1 MAWGGRPQAGNN
13 KNSCRPA
20 ASHPGT
26 WHAPHYT
33 SRVYAPAIGYTGC
46 MYDYV
51 LIAHSLWRWV
61 VIIAGAAAIASA
73 AMGLVRQAPAGPAGL
88 YGRLFGIAVDIQFLM
103 GASLYLVFSPMT
115 TVALNVAEGLPQ
127 GSDLAFFGVYHGLIM
142 TIAFLDVHV
151 SAVLIRR
158 AKTDAARQRR
168 SIFLYGQTLLLILLT
183 IPWWR
188 PLLRV

>member
-1 MAWGGRPQAGNN
+1 
-13 KNSCRPA
+13 
-20 ASHPGT
+20 
-26 WHAPHYT
+26 
-33 SRVYAPAIGYTGC
+33 

-61 VIIAGAAAIASA
+61 VIIAGLAAILSA
-73 AMGLVRQAPAGPAGL
+73 AMGLVRQAPWDSARRYGL
-88 YGRLFGIAVDIQFLM
+88 LFGIAVDIQFLM

-115 TVALNVAEGLPQ
+115 TVALSVAEGLPQ

-142 TIAFLDVHV
+142 TVAFLDVHV

-158 AKTDAARQRR
+158 AKTDTARQRR
-168 SIFLYGQTLLLILLT
+168 SVFLYGQTLLLIVVA

-188 PLLRV
+188 PLLRI

>member
-1 MAWGGRPQAGNN
+1 
-13 KNSCRPA
+13 
-20 ASHPGT
+20 
-26 WHAPHYT
+26 
-33 SRVYAPAIGYTGC
+33 

-61 VIIAGAAAIASA
+61 VIAAGVAAIASA
-73 AMGLVRQAPAGPAGL
+73 AIGLVRQAPWGPSRL

-115 TVALNVAEGLPQ
+115 TDALNVAQGLPE
-127 GSDLAFFGVYHGLIM
+127 GSELTFFGVYHGLIM

-158 AKTDAARQRR
+158 AKSEAAHQRR
-168 SIFLYGQTLLLILLT
+168 SILLYGQTLLLIVLT